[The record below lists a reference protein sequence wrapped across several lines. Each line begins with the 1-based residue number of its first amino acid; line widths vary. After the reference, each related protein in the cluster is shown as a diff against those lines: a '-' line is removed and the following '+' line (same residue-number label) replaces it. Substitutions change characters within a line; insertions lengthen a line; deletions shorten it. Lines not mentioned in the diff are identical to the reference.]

1 MSSARNT
8 APAPRARVG
17 AGPDLRLFV
26 LTLLAVE
33 FLDELVFGVRE
44 AAWPLIRDDLRL
56 SYTQVGVILS
66 APVVF
71 GNLVEPALGILG
83 DVWRRRV
90 IVLAGGVVYAAAS
103 ALFGL
108 STNFAA
114 LLLAACASNPA
125 SGAFVGLSQATLMD
139 AEPARREQNM
149 ARWTLAGSLGN
160 SAGPAAVGVC
170 AWAGLSWRWNFLC
183 VGALML
189 AAVALARRHGFG
201 DGAARAEGRTRAAFA
216 EGVRGALRALRRREV
231 LRWLLLLKLGDF
243 TYDVLRGFL
252 ALYFVDVAGAGEAR
266 AALAVVVWTWVGL
279 AGDFLLLPLLER
291 VRGLSYLKV
300 STSAVAVLFPAVLLA
315 EGFATKVALLGLL
328 GLANAGWY
336 AILKAKL
343 YEELPG
349 ASGAAMTL
357 SNVFGL
363 FGGLVPLALGAF
375 AQRFGLGA
383 MMWLLAVGP
392 FALLAGI
399 TTAGGGLVGEDSGA
413 APPAADAV

>member
-1 MSSARNT
+1 MSPARET
-8 APAPRARVG
+8 ARAPRPPEG
-17 AGPDLRLFV
+17 AGRGLRLFL

-56 SYTQVGVILS
+56 TYTQVGVILS
-66 APVVF
+66 APVIF
-71 GNLVEPALGILG
+71 GNVVEPALGILG

-90 IVLAGGVVYAAAS
+90 IVLTGGVVYAAS
-103 ALFGL
+103 TVLVGL
-108 STNFAA
+108 STSFVA

-125 SGAFVGLSQATLMD
+125 SGAFVSLSQATLMD
-139 AEPARREQNM
+139 SEPARREQNM

-160 SAGPAAVGVC
+160 SAGPAAVGACV
-170 AWAGLSWRWNFLC
+170 WLGVSWRWNFAC

-189 AAVALARRHGFG
+189 AAVALAWRHPFES
-201 DGAARAEGRTRAAFA
+201 GARGAEGQTRAAFV
-216 EGVRGALRALRRREV
+216 EGVRGALRALRRRAV

-252 ALYFVDVAGAGEAR
+252 ALYLVDVAGAGEAR

-291 VRGLSYLKV
+291 VRGLSYLRV
-300 STSAVAVLFPAVLLA
+300 STAVVAVLFPVLLLA
-315 EGFATKVALLGLL
+315 EGFATKLALLGLL
-328 GLANAGWY
+328 GFANAGWY

-349 ASGAAMTL
+349 RSGTALTL

-363 FGGLVPLALGAF
+363 AGGLVPLALGAF
-375 AQRFGLGA
+375 AQRHGLGA
-383 MMWLLAVGP
+383 MMWLLASGP
-392 FALLAGI
+392 LALFI
-399 TTAGGGLVGEDSGA
+399 GLLPRRASSEPLRPKGA
-413 APPAADAV
+413 